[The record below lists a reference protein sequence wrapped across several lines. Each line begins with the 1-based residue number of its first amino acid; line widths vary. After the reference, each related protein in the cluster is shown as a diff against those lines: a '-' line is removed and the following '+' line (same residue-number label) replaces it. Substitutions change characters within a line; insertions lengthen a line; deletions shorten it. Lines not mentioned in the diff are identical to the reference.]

1 MEFIHV
7 HTVLVSFFET
17 TQASGMDRVALKDV
31 SSSLRGAATGF
42 SLATGI
48 GVSTTA
54 SGINVTSSAPA
65 NGWGKKIEWMNL
77 PAKQSFC
84 SSMTMNGAL
93 VKLMVTSLYC
103 TPNFMSKKL
112 SGEVSFLNSI

>member
-1 MEFIHV
+1 
-7 HTVLVSFFET
+7 
-17 TQASGMDRVALKDV
+17 MDRVTLKDV

-65 NGWGKKIEWMNL
+65 NGWGEKIEWMNL

-84 SSMTMNGAL
+84 SSMNGAL
-93 VKLMVTSLYC
+93 VKPMVTSLYC
-103 TPNFMSKKL
+103 TPNFM
-112 SGEVSFLNSI
+112 